1 MFDTFITQIKV
12 EAVRRGMTLAKLSI
26 GMGYCWNTLTAAVNN
41 KRLSLDLMVN
51 IADHFEKDI
60 IYHNGEF
67 EMIER
72 KERNGYC

>member
-1 MFDTFITQIKV
+1 MFDTFIMQIKE
-12 EAVRRGMTLAKLSI
+12 EAVRREMTLAKLSI

-51 IADHFEKDI
+51 IADHFEKDF

-67 EMIER
+67 KMIAR
-72 KERNGYC
+72 DDNV